1 MILGESLDR
10 QVLWACKA
18 DRGLIERYRV
28 SPERGGMDKQLV
40 EGVFKASQVSL
51 R

>member
-1 MILGESLDR
+1 M
-10 QVLWACKA
+10 LWVCKA

-28 SPERGGMDKQLV
+28 SPEHGGMDKQLV